1 MQELINHFFIDL
13 ELRIRG
19 PYAVTQ
25 SRLIKGYMKDLLEQY
40 HGACAAY
47 DEGLIAGDAALAA
60 AIWRN
65 LFGAGW
71 GGVAGVKGKRAPKAG
86 EVPTLGPN
94 PNPFAVDP
102 VQQKLLK
109 KGQKTED
116 LFATDE
122 PIVDARVAA
131 VLAGARYPED
141 PELEFAQ
148 SLERIVIFVRKEIN
162 RLERLDEEAVLHGKP
177 ATGPGSLVDFSPI
190 SPQ

>member
-1 MQELINHFFIDL
+1 MINHFFIDL

-40 HGACAAY
+40 HGSCAAY

-60 AIWRN
+60 AVWRN

-71 GGVAGVKGKRAPKAG
+71 GGVAGVKGKRAPRAG
-86 EVPTLGPN
+86 EVPALGPN
-94 PNPFAVDP
+94 KEVDPFAVDP

-109 KGQKTED
+109 KGQKSSD
-116 LFATDE
+116 LFATDQ
-122 PIVDARVAA
+122 PIVDPKVAA

-148 SLERIVIFVRKEIN
+148 SLERIVMFVRREVA
-162 RLERLDEEAVLHGKP
+162 RLEGLSEEAVVHGRP

-190 SPQ
+190 SPK